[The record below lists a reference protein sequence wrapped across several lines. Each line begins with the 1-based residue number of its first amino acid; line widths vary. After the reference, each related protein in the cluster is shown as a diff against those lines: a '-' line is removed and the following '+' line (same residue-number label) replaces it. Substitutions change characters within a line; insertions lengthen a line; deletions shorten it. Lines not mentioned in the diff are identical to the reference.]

1 MVSVSSPE
9 IPVTSGGK
17 NQHHMISLICGTLKM
32 IGMNLYTKQK
42 QTHRHREQTY
52 VTEGERER
60 RDKLGIE
67 E

>member
-1 MVSVSSPE
+1 
-9 IPVTSGGK
+9 
-17 NQHHMISLICGTLKM
+17 MISLICGTLKM

-42 QTHRHREQTY
+42 QTHRHREETN
-52 VTEGERER
+52 VTKGGRER